1 MTTEERLDRIEHITA
16 GLAEER
22 RKDRE
27 EYRQF
32 WRETQRQI
40 NELAGRVN
48 ELTVKLAEAN
58 DAIARLAYET
68 NGRINQ
74 LADESR
80 AADKRLEGRI
90 DTLVSA
96 MGQFLS
102 ALPKP
107 PSAS

>member
-27 EYRQF
+27 EYRQL
-32 WRETQRQI
+32 WRETQKQL

-48 ELTVKLAEAN
+48 ELTGRVNELAMKVSDVEDAITRLAE
-58 DAIARLAYET
+58 
-68 NGRINQ
+68 
-74 LADESR
+74 ESR

-96 MGQFLS
+96 IGQFLS

>member
-27 EYRQF
+27 EYRQL
-32 WRETQRQI
+32 WRETQKQL

-48 ELTVKLAEAN
+48 ELTVKLADTN
-58 DAIARLAYET
+58 DAITRLAEET
-68 NGRINQ
+68 KGF
-74 LADESR
+74 AEESR
-80 AADKRLEGRI
+80 AGDMRLEKRI

-96 MGQFLS
+96 IGQFLS

-107 PSAS
+107 PSAT

>member
-1 MTTEERLDRIEHITA
+1 MTIEERLDRIEHITA

-22 RKDRE
+22 RRDRE
-27 EYRQF
+27 EYRQL

-58 DAIARLAYET
+58 DAITRLAE
-68 NGRINQ
+68 
-74 LADESR
+74 ESR
-80 AADKRLEGRI
+80 AADKLLEKRI

-96 MGQFLS
+96 IGQFLS

-107 PSAS
+107 PSAT